1 MRELD
6 VAAVPDPALDR
17 RLAAF
22 GPAADHRMMT
32 IDQRGDY
39 DLRLLT
45 AAFEQAQRAEG
56 AGPGEA
62 GLAVAYLASA
72 RRRFYF
78 ECVDDARARS
88 ALPFR
93 SAERFLG
100 WLASPAELE
109 ARIPDLV
116 TAINKGEGLPDQ
128 ALAGGGLAL
137 AIRDVPGGTIRSYRL
152 FPRESLSLAV
162 AGAPASRYVECEPDG
177 LDLLAHG
184 PGGQVARLRIRLDLF
199 ELLEHQREGYLP
211 GVADLQG
218 RYLEL
223 LIFKN
228 ELSAAPYQEVVLTT
242 GSGDAHR
249 IRRERDGRLVM
260 TGMSGEE
267 GTGDGA

>member
-1 MRELD
+1 MLNLAFDRLPRST
-6 VAAVPDPALDR
+6 PDPAQTHQHQR
-17 RLAAF
+17 YLAA
-22 GPAADHRMMT
+22 
-32 IDQRGDY
+32 
-39 DLRLLT
+39 
-45 AAFEQAQRAEG
+45 
-56 AGPGEA
+56 
-62 GLAVAYLASA
+62 A